1 MEKIYLN
8 YPYLTELTTKTKE
21 KWVEDDELHVI
32 FEQTLFFA
40 DENVHI
46 EQGKIDDIPVIRLYE
61 KEGRTVHVLNYSD
74 RKSVV

>member
-46 EQGKIDDIPVIRLYE
+46 EQGKIDDIPTMISIVPNSCWRSRKEIFIRL
-61 KEGRTVHVLNYSD
+61 
-74 RKSVV
+74 

>member
-46 EQGKIDDIPVIRLYE
+46 EQGKIDDIPVIRPRFE
-61 KEGRTVHVLNYSD
+61 SGSVGRGSPND
-74 RKSVV
+74 IKS

>member
-32 FEQTLFFA
+32 FEQTLF
-40 DENVHI
+40 
-46 EQGKIDDIPVIRLYE
+46 
-61 KEGRTVHVLNYSD
+61 
-74 RKSVV
+74 